1 MIFIS
6 VLLPAPFSP
15 TRPWISPALS
25 VRSTPRRA
33 WTPPKD
39 FEMSTSSRSGGV
51 SAIVVIPDPISDQE
65 LLFHPRHARRV
76 GLGHDGTVGDD
87 ALGDVGAGLGPVH
100 HRRHARHDRAAMYAA
115 GRVADG
121 GEHA

>member
-51 SAIVVIPDPISDQE
+51 SAIVVVPDPISDQE
-65 LLFHPRHARRV
+65 LLFHPRHSRRV
-76 GLGHDGTVGDD
+76 GLCHDRTLGDD
-87 ALGDVGAGLGPVH
+87 ALWGVGAGLGPGPYP
-100 HRRHARHDRAAMYAA
+100 RHARPHPRATDSARL
-115 GRVADG
+115 GADG
-121 GEHA
+121 